1 MGKLTRSNV
10 APPPANAHILGL
22 PQLNRVLQSFHDYVS
37 HRKVSA
43 STCTSD
49 HIVREHK
56 HARAKIVLPAFN
68 MEKKRRKKMKRI
80 REFKILEN
88 AITTYSL

>member
-1 MGKLTRSNV
+1 MTRSNV

-56 HARAKIVLPAFN
+56 HARAKIVLPSFTI
-68 MEKKRRKKMKRI
+68 EKKRIRKKLKRI